1 MNAPLKATL
10 PDQNNPEQDGATV
23 RDVIIVGTGF
33 SGICLAIKLREAG
46 VTDILMLEKADDFGG
61 TWRDNT
67 YPGCAC
73 DVQSHLYSYSFE
85 GNANWSKS
93 YAGWSEI
100 QDYILHCVKKY
111 QLRPLARF
119 GHSVAGAHFDEVSGL
134 WHITTD
140 KGESLVSRFFVM
152 ATGPLHVPAIPS
164 IAGLNSF
171 KGRVFHSARWE
182 HDFNLTGKRVASIGT
197 GGSAIQYVPE
207 IAPQVSQLKVFQ
219 RTPAWVLPR
228 HERAYT
234 ALEKNLFAKLP
245 LLRKLHR
252 LWIYCSNEL
261 RLLPIRQP
269 LLARVAE
276 AMGKRHINKQIAD
289 PKIASKMTPDYTIGC
304 KRILISNKY
313 YPAFNRD
320 NVELVTEAIKKV
332 TETGIETADG
342 RLHEVDAII
351 LGTGFVIDPRDY
363 MKNVSITGKG
373 GISLLE
379 QWKDG
384 PTCYKGL
391 TVENFP
397 NFFQMTGPNSGLGH
411 NSIIYMIESQVSYI
425 VDGVTKL
432 KKGNYKYLDVK
443 PQVLQDFN
451 DHVQVRMQNTV
462 WTSGCVSWYQQK
474 DGRNIAIWPGT
485 TFAYRWQTRHLN
497 LADYEVVVNDGA
509 DTAVVLDNK
518 VAFS

>member
-1 MNAPLKATL
+1 MNASVNAI
-10 PDQNNPEQDGATV
+10 QPENINECDSATV

-46 VTDILMLEKADDFGG
+46 ITNILMLDKADNFGG

-119 GHSVAGAHFDEVSGL
+119 GQSVASAHFDESSGI
-134 WHITTD
+134 WKINTAT
-140 KGESLVSRFFVM
+140 GESLFSRFFVM
-152 ATGPLHVPAIPS
+152 ATGPLHVPAIPAIS
-164 IAGLNSF
+164 GLDSF
-171 KGRVFHSARWE
+171 KGKVFHSARWD
-182 HDFNLTGKRVASIGT
+182 HAFDLKGMRVASIGT

-207 IAPQVSQLKVFQ
+207 IAPKVAQLKVFQ

-228 HERAYT
+228 HEREYST
-234 ALEKNLFAKLP
+234 IEKTLFAKIS
-245 LLRKLHR
+245 LLRKLYR
-252 LWIYCSNEL
+252 FWIYCSNEM
-261 RLLPIRQP
+261 RLLPMRHP

-289 PKIASKMTPDYTIGC
+289 PKIAKKMTPDYTIGC

-320 NVELVTEAIKKV
+320 NVELVTQGIKRV
-332 TETGIETADG
+332 TEKGIETADG
-342 RLHEVDAII
+342 RLHELDAII

-363 MKNVSITGKG
+363 LKNVPITGRG
-373 GISLLE
+373 GVLLLD

-384 PTCYKGL
+384 PACFKGL

-432 KKGNYKYLDVK
+432 KEGNYKYLDVK
-443 PQVLQDFN
+443 AQVLQDFN
-451 DHVQVRMQNTV
+451 EHIQGRMQNTV

-485 TFAYRWQTRHLN
+485 TFSYRWQTRHLN
-497 LADYEVVVNDGA
+497 LADYDVVVNDDA
-509 DTAVVLDNK
+509 NTAIAAERK